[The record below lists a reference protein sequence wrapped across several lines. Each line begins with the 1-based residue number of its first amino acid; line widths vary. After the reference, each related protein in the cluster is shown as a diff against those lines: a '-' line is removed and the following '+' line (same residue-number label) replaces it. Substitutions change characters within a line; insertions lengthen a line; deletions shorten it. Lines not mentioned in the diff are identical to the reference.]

1 MASPSLVRHS
11 ATMPTIRPSTG
22 ADLAAIVGIYRPE
35 VLHGSASFELTPP
48 EEAEM
53 GRRRAAVL
61 ALELPYLV
69 AEIDGAVV
77 AYAYAGPYHARP
89 GYRFT
94 VEDSIYV
101 ASDAR
106 GRGVGGALLRELI
119 ARCEAWGARRM
130 IAVIGDSANAASI
143 ALHARAGF
151 RSIGCLP
158 AVGWKHGRWLDSV
171 LMQRALGEGEGTA
184 PE

>member
-1 MASPSLVRHS
+1 MASRHS
-11 ATMPTIRPSTG
+11 AGMSATVRPSAD
-22 ADLAAIVGIYRPE
+22 ADLPAITAIYEPE
-35 VLHGSASFELTPP
+35 VLHGSASFELHPP
-48 EEAEM
+48 DATEM
-53 GRRRAAVL
+53 ARRRGEII
-61 ALELPYLV
+61 ALGLPYLV
-69 AEIDGAVV
+69 AELDGAVA
-77 AYAYAGPYHARP
+77 AYAYAGPYHRRP

-101 ASDAR
+101 GAAAR
-106 GRGVGGALLRELI
+106 GRGVGGALLRELV

-151 RSIGCLP
+151 RSVGCLP

-171 LMQRALGEGEGTA
+171 LMQRALGEGEGT
-184 PE
+184 PPDRR